1 MRKGM
6 IANSWQ
12 KEKGEVG
19 PRDQRQL
26 ALILEKR
33 AQSRLSFRHWDDIRL
48 RRIIPP
54 SR

>member
-1 MRKGM
+1 M

-33 AQSRLSFRHWDDIRL
+33 AQSRPSFRHWDDTEV
-48 RRIIPP
+48 IPP
-54 SR
+54 AHRRL